1 MALEKVRPELEAA
14 GATLIAISPQMASH
28 SRKTVENWKLSFE
41 VLSDQGN
48 HVARTFGLVY
58 EFPSDLKQV
67 YLKLGIDLEKFNGDD
82 SWTLPMPARYIID
95 QSSTIRAADVNPD
108 YTVRPEPEDT
118 VRALN
123 ALRHS

>member
-1 MALEKVRPELEAA
+1 
-14 GATLIAISPQMASH
+14 MASH
-28 SRKTVENWKLSFE
+28 NLKTVENWKLNFD

-48 HVARTFGLVY
+48 QVARTFGLVY

-67 YLKLGIDLEKFNGDD
+67 YLKLSIDLQKFNGDD

-95 QSSTIRAADVNPD
+95 QSSTIRTADVNPD

-118 VRALN
+118 VRVLSALK
-123 ALRHS
+123 HS